1 MAEASA
7 PASSANLGPGYDTI
21 ALAWELRCLV
31 RARRAAEWSVEHTG
45 LERIAPE
52 APDAVLFAAQRA
64 VGVTTPLALTV
75 ENAVPIGK
83 GLGSSAAALAAGAA
97 AAWLTVVGEVD
108 HRDVFDLVAEVEDHG
123 DNAAAAVYGGLA
135 AVDASGDPLPLEIHH
150 SLVGVALVPDEVLPT
165 AEAREA
171 LSETIDRGTVVRSLG
186 RLVALV
192 EGLRHAD
199 PELLGRAA
207 GDELHEDPRRSLYP
221 AADELMDLAR
231 SAGAMHAA
239 WSGAGPSV
247 IAICDTDRAGS
258 IIDAAVQAGVGAR
271 RLDVA
276 AHGLELIAGSGLTST
291 G

>member
-7 PASSANLGPGYDTI
+7 PASSANLGPGYDTV
-21 ALAWELRCLV
+21 ALAWELRCRV
-31 RARRAAEWSVEHTG
+31 GARQAAEWSVQHVGT
-45 LERIAPE
+45 ERIAPE
-52 APDAVLFAAQRA
+52 APDAVMFAAQRA
-64 VGVTTPLALTV
+64 VGVATPLALTV
-75 ENAVPIGK
+75 DNEVPIGK

-135 AVDASGDPLPLEIHH
+135 AVDAAGDPIPLEIHP

-171 LSETIDRGTVVRSLG
+171 LDVLIDRRSVVRSLG

-192 EGLRHAD
+192 EGLRQAD

-207 GDELHEDPRRSLYP
+207 GDELHEDPRRILFP
-221 AADELMDLAR
+221 AADKLMDLAR
-231 SAGAMHAA
+231 TAGAMHAA

-247 IAICDTDRAGS
+247 IAICDRDRAAS
-258 IIDAAVQAGVGAR
+258 VIQAAHGAGILGR
-271 RLDVA
+271 RLEVA
-276 AHGLELIAGSGLTST
+276 AHGLDLSS
-291 G
+291 

>member
-7 PASSANLGPGYDTI
+7 PASSANLGPGYDTL
-21 ALAWELRCLV
+21 ALAWELRCRV
-31 RARRAAEWSVEHTG
+31 QARQAADWSVEHVG
-45 LERIAPE
+45 VERIASN

-64 VGVTTPLALTV
+64 VGVATPLALTV
-75 ENAVPIGK
+75 DNEVPIGK

-97 AAWLTVVGEVD
+97 AAWLTVVGETD

-135 AVDASGDPLPLEIHH
+135 AVDAVGDPLPLEIHP

-165 AEAREA
+165 ADAREA
-171 LSETIDRGTVVRSLG
+171 LDPMIDRRAVVRSLG

-192 EGLRHAD
+192 NGLREAD

-207 GDELHEDPRRSLYP
+207 GDELHEDPRRVLFP
-221 AADELMDLAR
+221 AADKLIEMAR

-247 IAICDTDRAGS
+247 IAICDRDRAGS
-258 IIDAAVQAGVGAR
+258 LLELANQVGVAGR
-271 RLDVA
+271 RLEVA
-276 AHGLELIAGSGLTST
+276 AHGLELRG
-291 G
+291 

>member
-21 ALAWELRCLV
+21 ALAWELRCRV
-31 RARRAAEWSVEHTG
+31 RAERAADWAVQHIGAEQ
-45 LERIAPE
+45 IASD

-64 VGVTTPLALTV
+64 VGVATPLALFV
-75 ENAVPIGK
+75 DNAVPIGK

-97 AAWLTVVGEVD
+97 SAWLTVVGEVD

-135 AVDASGDPLPLEIHH
+135 AVDASGDPLPLEIHPG
-150 SLVGVALVPDEVLPT
+150 LVGVALIPDEALPT
-165 AEAREA
+165 AQAREV
-171 LSETIDRGTVVRSLG
+171 LSATVDRKSVVRSLG

-192 EGLRHAD
+192 EGLRVGD
-199 PELLGRAA
+199 PEMLGRAG
-207 GDELHEDPRRSLYP
+207 GDELHEDPRRVLYP
-221 AADELMDLAR
+221 PADDLIDLAH

-247 IAICDTDRAGS
+247 IAICDRDRAES
-258 IIDAAVQAGVGAR
+258 IVDAAHRAGVQAR

-276 AHGLELIAGSGLTST
+276 AHGLELTR
-291 G
+291 